1 MKNNLIVFAELSD
14 NAIDNLFFKLLFYVS
29 KKNRQRFLKCK
40 DDIDKKLGLYAEF
53 FVRHHICKELNI
65 SNQEIVFSK
74 NKYGKPYLTDYPG
87 FQFNIAHTHNA
98 IAVAFSKYEIGIDIE
113 KIKVPEFKIAKRF
126 FTSSENNYI
135 LSQKNPE
142 YAFYEI
148 WTKKEAYIKYLGTG
162 LSTPLKSFDVLD
174 QKHSPF
180 LHTFKI
186 NEYLISIC
194 CMGATNTN
202 PSLII
207 LSEAEMQVL
216 FNEFI
221 GDRSE

>member
-1 MKNNLIVFAELSD
+1 MKNNLIVFTELSD
-14 NAIDNLFFKLLFYVS
+14 NAIDNLFFKLLFYS
-29 KKNRQRFLKCK
+29 SRENRQRFLKCK
-40 DDIDKKLGLYAEF
+40 YDIDKKLGLFAEF
-53 FVRHHICKELNI
+53 FVRHQICKELNI
-65 SNQEIVFSK
+65 SNQDIVFSK
-74 NKYGKPYLTDYPG
+74 NEFGKPYLIDYPE

-98 IAVAFSKYEIGIDIE
+98 IVIAFSKQEIGIDIE

-135 LSQKNPE
+135 FSQKNPE

-174 QKHSPF
+174 QKHSPY

-186 NEYLISIC
+186 KEYLISTC
-194 CMGATNTN
+194 CMGDMKTNL
-202 PSLII
+202 SFII
-207 LSEAEMQVL
+207 LSEAEMQAL
-216 FNEFI
+216 LNEVNWKQ
-221 GDRSE
+221 E